1 MVRPWAARASGPP
14 RSEGPMAKPMGS
26 QRAFRSIPA
35 VMAASAPPPAART
48 LRAANWAA
56 PEKTRIDMAIGA
68 AGPMTGRASTPKDTP
83 RASVGSRSG
92 SPARMPALTLLCS
105 SIWATLPIYDY

>member
-1 MVRPWAARASGPP
+1 
-14 RSEGPMAKPMGS
+14 MAKPMGS

-68 AGPMTGRASTPKDTP
+68 AGPMTGRARTPKDTP

-92 SPARMPALTLLCS
+92 SPARTPALTLLCS
-105 SIWATLPIYDY
+105 CTWATLPIYDC